1 MRSLVDSDQFREF
14 GKMLMAYKTGG
25 NDAFEKLM
33 TLLFNVLGTP
43 QLRYMLNGMRRF
55 MKAEDKPKFDM
66 RLASLD

>member
-1 MRSLVDSDQFREF
+1 
-14 GKMLMAYKTGG
+14 MAYKTGG

-33 TLLFNVLGTP
+33 TLLLNVLGTP

-55 MKAEDKPKFDM
+55 MKAEDKSKFDM

>member
-1 MRSLVDSDQFREF
+1 
-14 GKMLMAYKTGG
+14 MLMAYKTGG

-33 TLLFNVLGTP
+33 TLLLNVLGTP